1 MIPGSA
7 PACYPR
13 RCGPLVPLT
22 ENPGSG
28 ILSVPQS
35 LLKGRNV
42 RFAALMLLAALA
54 TIPCAI
60 ARAGDSRLVA
70 VEFQAATDDDAGIA
84 YLLYSTVSETLIEEG
99 GDRMAAGEDV
109 EMYLGSAAVD
119 CHEKQSCLD
128 RLAEEFDAAAM
139 VFAVVSR
146 RGTDIDIE
154 FTFYS
159 CATGRE
165 LERGEITY
173 SAGDE
178 GQLAGLVLGRMEDVL
193 DKAERDEDGDFEGE
207 DAGGAVAVVP
217 VDGGD
222 DDEEID
228 WEGDDR
234 DDDHAI
240 ASGGYDDPTSD
251 DEARAI
257 EEDDSARRYDGGEV
271 DSLDTIASD
280 SWDEGEGDDWETAPR
295 DDWNG
300 DDPRRDWDEEGTRAS
315 WDEEDEEDDRDDD
328 GGAAVLG
335 AAGGGAERAAETGR
349 GRYDRDAGEDAAEE
363 DGERPAGRY
372 SARDYL
378 REDNR
383 GRKSRE
389 DEDEAPEERSS
400 RYSRYSPD
408 EAETE
413 EEPSDRGGRRG
424 RGQRKPK
431 HPEDH
436 PQDDRGADIDPSLM
450 ETFDDED
457 SALFDE
463 TSRSGTGT
471 LTYQEA
477 SEKGMGPAEY
487 NRYASSGLTYE
498 DWKRDRYNHKGKFHL
513 RFGGFYA
520 LGGLDTYYSSRVV
533 MWDPSDILETYYWQ
547 SFGFTGASGGGTF
560 GVGFGVAPAV
570 DLGLDVSLLAGKQW
584 LLRQYRTP
592 DKSESTITDVAPED
606 IPKGTALHFLIE
618 PKVRV
623 FFTPFKKVKPYG
635 GFGIAMMFMPPFDV
649 PEEWV
654 QDRPTTFI
662 LGLEPT
668 LGVQID
674 SPLGVGFF
682 FEIPFTGYIA
692 SDHGVESGLEGDVR
706 ELRENEMN
714 DPPSPVPR
722 YMLRFQ
728 IGIQVRL

>member
-1 MIPGSA
+1 
-7 PACYPR
+7 
-13 RCGPLVPLT
+13 
-22 ENPGSG
+22 
-28 ILSVPQS
+28 
-35 LLKGRNV
+35 
-42 RFAALMLLAALA
+42 MLLTAVVTL
-54 TIPCAI
+54 PCAS

-70 VEFQAATDDDAGIA
+70 VEFQPVTDDDMGIA
-84 YLLYSTVSETLIEEG
+84 YLLYSTVSETLLEDG
-99 GDRMAAGEDV
+99 GDRVAAGEDV
-109 EMYLGSAAVD
+109 EMYLGSSAVD

-139 VFAVVSR
+139 VYSLISR

-154 FTFYS
+154 YTFYS
-159 CATGRE
+159 CASGRE
-165 LERGEITY
+165 LERGEVTY
-173 SAGDE
+173 AAGDE
-178 GQLAGLVLGRMEDVL
+178 GQLADVFLDRLEAVL
-193 DKAERDEDGDFEGE
+193 DKAERDEDGDYE
-207 DAGGAVAVVP
+207 DDDGAGAVVP
-217 VDGGD
+217 VSGGD

-228 WEGDDR
+228 WDDDDR
-234 DDDHAI
+234 EEDHAV
-240 ASGGYDDPTSD
+240 SGGSGYDDD
-251 DEARAI
+251 ADQVEAVEEVAGDVV
-257 EEDDSARRYDGGEV
+257 EDVVGEDDSERRYDGGEV
-271 DSLDTIASD
+271 DSLETIGRD

-295 DDWNG
+295 DEW
-300 DDPRRDWDEEGTRAS
+300 DDEDARSSWDDEEE
-315 WDEEDEEDDRDDD
+315 EEDARDDD
-328 GGAAVLG
+328 EGGAAVVG
-335 AAGGGAERAAETGR
+335 AVSGGSGRAAETGR
-349 GRYDRDAGEDAAEE
+349 SRYNRDAAEE
-363 DGERPAGRY
+363 SADEEAERSTGRY
-372 SARDYL
+372 SAREYL

-383 GRKSRE
+383 GRKSAR
-389 DEDEAPEERSS
+389 DEEEEEAPEERGS
-400 RYSRYSPD
+400 RYSRYSSD
-408 EAETE
+408 EAASDAE
-413 EEPSDRGGRRG
+413 ERNQGGRRG
-424 RGQRKPK
+424 RGNRKPK

-436 PQDDRGADIDPSLM
+436 PVEDRGADIDPSLM

-487 NRYASSGLTYE
+487 NRYATSGLTYE
-498 DWKRDRYNHKGKFHL
+498 DWARDRYNHKGKFHL

-547 SFGFTGASGGGTF
+547 SFGFSAASGGGTF

-635 GFGIAMMFMPPFDV
+635 GFGIAMMFMPPFEV

-654 QDRPTTFI
+654 ADRPTTFI

-706 ELRENEMN
+706 ELRDNEMN

-722 YMLRFQ
+722 YMVRFQ
-728 IGIQVRL
+728 IGIQVRM